1 MTEKLVALIDVNSFY
16 ASCERA
22 FDPALAARP
31 VVVLSNND
39 GCAVAMSPE
48 AKDLG
53 VSVGMPW
60 FKLAPTATQRGI
72 IARSSNYE
80 LYGDMSH
87 RFLQV
92 IGEHS
97 PQVEK
102 YSIDE
107 AFAAFDGPP
116 SAAEPWSR
124 KLRQEITDR
133 LDLPVGIGV
142 GPTKTLAKLAN
153 LAAKKV
159 DGMHGVCV
167 WDALP
172 EDYREQVLSRLPVQQ
187 IWGVGPRTAK
197 KLAAMGVETASQLR
211 AADPLMVRKRLG
223 VPVMRSLLELRG
235 QPCVELT
242 DARDFLDSLVFSRS
256 FSSPVTTAETMEQ
269 VLVSYAQRAC
279 TRLNTRQS
287 EAKTLTAWA
296 MTSWHSN
303 NSVFESPSAT
313 LSLPAPTND
322 PVILSRAAKSLLPKI
337 KEGTRYTK
345 AGITLTD
352 LSPAGSQPTLDVLV
366 DPQQESGL
374 GPLLQR
380 VREKA
385 GTDSIGLGLGGLR
398 IPAEWEMRREMMSPR
413 YTTRWEE
420 MLIVHAT

>member
-1 MTEKLVALIDVNSFY
+1 MTQKLVALIDVNSFY

-22 FDPALAARP
+22 FDPALASRP

-48 AKDLG
+48 AKELG
-53 VSVGMPW
+53 ISVGAPW
-60 FKLAPTATQRGI
+60 FKLAPGAAQLGI

-97 PQVEK
+97 AQVEK

-107 AFAAFDGPP
+107 AFAVFDGRP
-116 SAAEPWSR
+116 AEARIWGHQ
-124 KLRQEITDR
+124 LRRAIGKR
-133 LDLPVGIGV
+133 LGLPVGIGV
-142 GPTKTLAKLAN
+142 GRTRTLAKLAN
-153 LAAKKV
+153 LAAKRV
-159 DGMHGVCV
+159 EQLSGVCV

-172 EDYREQVLSRLPVQQ
+172 QDYREQVLSRLPVQQ
-187 IWGVGPRTAK
+187 IWGIGPRTAK
-197 KLAAMGVETASQLR
+197 KLTAMSVETAGQLR
-211 AADPLMVRKRLG
+211 AADPQMIRARLG
-223 VPVMRSLLELRG
+223 VAVMRTLLELRG
-235 QPCVELT
+235 QPCVELP
-242 DARDFLDSLVFSRS
+242 DAREFHDSLVFSRS
-256 FSSPVTTAETMEQ
+256 FSAPVTERETMEQ
-269 VLVSYAQRAC
+269 VLTSYAQRAC

-296 MTSWHSN
+296 MTSWHST
-303 NSVFESPSAT
+303 SRFDSPSVT
-313 LSLPAPTND
+313 LSLPVPTND
-322 PVILSRAAKSLLPKI
+322 PVLLSRAAKALLPRI
-337 KEGTRYTK
+337 TEGTRYIR

-352 LSPAGSQPTLDVLV
+352 LSPAGAQPTLDMLA
-366 DPQQESGL
+366 DPQQDSGL

-385 GTDSIGLGLGGLR
+385 GTESIGIGRGGLR
-398 IPAEWEMRREMMSPR
+398 TAAAWEMRREMMSPR

-420 MLIVHAT
+420 MLVVHAK

>member
-1 MTEKLVALIDVNSFY
+1 MTHKLFALIDVNSFY

-22 FDPALAARP
+22 FDPTLASRP

-48 AKDLG
+48 AKQLG
-53 VSVGMPW
+53 IQVGAPW
-60 FKLAPTATQRGI
+60 FQLAPTADQQGL

-87 RFLQV
+87 RLLQI

-107 AFAAFDGPP
+107 AFAVFDVPP
-116 SAAEPWSR
+116 TEAEAWAR
-124 KLRQEITDR
+124 QLRREVANR
-133 LDLPVGIGV
+133 LGLPVGIGV
-142 GPTKTLAKLAN
+142 GQTKTLAKLAN
-153 LAAKKV
+153 LAAKKA
-159 DGMHGVCV
+159 DWMHGVCV

-172 EDYREQVLSRLPVQQ
+172 EDYRERVLARLPVQQ

-197 KLAAMGVETASQLR
+197 KLAAMCVETVEQFL
-211 AADPLMVRKRLG
+211 AADPLMIRRRLG
-223 VPVMRSLLELRG
+223 VPVMRTLLELHG
-235 QPCVELT
+235 QPCVELE
-242 DARDFLDSLVFSRS
+242 DSREFHDSLVFSRS
-256 FSSPVTTAETMEQ
+256 FSTPVTTVETMEQ

-279 TRLNTRQS
+279 TRLNTRQT

-296 MTSWHSN
+296 MTSWHSS
-303 NSVFESPSAT
+303 SVFESPSAT
-313 LSLPAPTND
+313 LSLPVPTND
-322 PVILSRAAKSLLPKI
+322 PVLLSRAAKALLPKI

-352 LSPAGSQPTLDVLV
+352 LFPAGAQPTLDVLV
-366 DPQQESGL
+366 DPQQHSGL
-374 GPLLQR
+374 GPLLQQ
-380 VREKA
+380 VRDKA
-385 GTDSIGLGLGGLR
+385 GSESIGLGLGGLR
-398 IPAEWEMRREMMSPR
+398 TAAQWEMRREMMSPR

-420 MLIVHAT
+420 MLTVHAV

>member
-1 MTEKLVALIDVNSFY
+1 MTQKLVALIDVNSFY

-22 FDPALAARP
+22 FDPALATRP

-48 AKDLG
+48 AKQLG
-53 VSVGMPW
+53 VVVGSPW
-60 FKLAPTATQRGI
+60 FKLAPTAAQRGI

-87 RFLQV
+87 RFLEI

-97 PQVEK
+97 AQVEK

-107 AFAAFDGPP
+107 AFAVFSGNPAQ
-116 SAAEPWSR
+116 AQAWAR
-124 KLRQEITDR
+124 RLRQAIADR
-133 LDLPVGIGV
+133 LGLPVGIGV
-142 GPTKTLAKLAN
+142 GQTKTLAKLAN

-159 DGMHGVCV
+159 DGMDGVCV

-172 EDYREQVLSRLPVQQ
+172 EDYREQVMSQLPVQQ
-187 IWGVGPRTAK
+187 IWGVGARTAK
-197 KLAAMGVETASQLR
+197 KLAAMCVETAGQLR

-223 VPVMRSLLELRG
+223 VPVMRTLLELRG
-235 QPCVELT
+235 QPCVELA
-242 DARDFLDSLVFSRS
+242 DSREFHDSLVFSRS
-256 FSSPVTTAETMEQ
+256 FSAPVTAPETMDQ
-269 VLVSYAQRAC
+269 VLTSYAQRAC

-296 MTSWHSN
+296 MTSWYGAS
-303 NSVFESPSAT
+303 SFESPSVT

-322 PVILSRAAKSLLPKI
+322 PVILSRATKALLPHI

-352 LSPAGSQPTLDVLV
+352 LSPAGTQPALDVMI
-366 DPQQESGL
+366 DPQQKSGL
-374 GPLLQR
+374 GPLLQK
-380 VREKA
+380 VREKT
-385 GTDSIGLGLGGLR
+385 GTESIGLGRGGLR
-398 IPAEWEMRREMMSPR
+398 TPAQWEMRREMMSPR
-413 YTTRWEE
+413 YTTRWDE
-420 MLIVHAT
+420 MLIVHAK